1 MSIISVD
8 SFKDGVGHKQT
19 VSTSSSDIISLSKR
33 VVVNEKHKNS
43 RILYCGPN
51 FSSEGIV
58 LFRIVELSR
67 GSNFLEKTVFSH
79 KSQSVHSSLYYL
91 DRTKFD
97 RYVDPKQVEINN
109 NYMKSNNT
117 LSSVSYY
124 KGTETGHIR
133 TNLIVDEE
141 RKGAISGLFDF
152 YTYWKLRSYYRK

>member
-8 SFKDGVGHKQT
+8 SFKVGLNNRQ
-19 VSTSSSDIISLSKR
+19 VISTSSKDIVTLSKR
-33 VVVNEKHKNS
+33 IVTDEKHKNS

-51 FSSEGIV
+51 FSSEGLV
-58 LFRIVELSR
+58 LFRIIELSR

-79 KSQSVHSSLYYL
+79 KSQSVQSSLYYL

-109 NYMKSNNT
+109 EYHKSNNT

-124 KGTETGHIR
+124 RGTDSGHIR
-133 TNLIVDEE
+133 TNVIIDEE
-141 RKGAISGLFDF
+141 KKGPISSLFDF
-152 YTYWKLRSYYRK
+152 YTYWKLRSYYKK